1 MSHSEIEHTL
11 NEAADS
17 SIAAF
22 KNMTKEESRF
32 AESYLVQLETC
43 INERRQELLS

>member
-1 MSHSEIEHTL
+1 MSHSEIELTL
-11 NEAADS
+11 NEASDA

-32 AESYLVQLETC
+32 GESYLVQLETC